1 MFELKSAIGT
11 LGSLRAALLTCIAI
25 SNEAFAQDATALFP
39 HLYVGN
45 FRPIE
50 QARSGFGPLHALN
63 TDIHKIKADSNASKL
78 SAALVASLRK
88 RQVQSDELPTQASQ
102 RPSSGWCIHGVFYAL
117 DEDARLVSVP
127 FLTSRNGPNVE
138 VSVSVADCAIEPT
151 VPFAVIGTK
160 AAIKGQGTAISWNP
174 YVAAAKFVV
183 HQVQGQDSM
192 MALAD
197 QIANKIF
204 EQRDELL
211 AHDPVTRAGSVS
223 SSSARH

>member
-1 MFELKSAIGT
+1 MQLLSSHIFMLATFSQSNR
-11 LGSLRAALLTCIAI
+11 LVAAL
-25 SNEAFAQDATALFP
+25 
-39 HLYVGN
+39 
-45 FRPIE
+45 
-50 QARSGFGPLHALN
+50 ARYMPSILIF
-63 TDIHKIKADSNASKL
+63 T
-78 SAALVASLRK
+78 
-88 RQVQSDELPTQASQ
+88 PTQASQ

-127 FLTSRNGPNVE
+127 FLTSQNGPNVE